1 MSLEEGVD
9 DQRESVLKYQLSNNQ
24 TIIFEFLSF
33 QINEKD
39 NTFEALQ
46 VHSLLQAPLQV
57 LMRPDSATAET
68 LQFPE

>member
-1 MSLEEGVD
+1 MHGNTTECEGYDLTDYFMSLEEGVD

-39 NTFEALQ
+39 NTFEDIMYDAYIL
-46 VHSLLQAPLQV
+46 
-57 LMRPDSATAET
+57 EK
-68 LQFPE
+68 